1 MTIAACAAIV
11 EKGDP
16 PRFRATMAAPVA
28 AREKLFPLLAFNV
41 EVARAPWVTSEPGI
55 AEIRLQW
62 WIEALEEIA
71 AQGVIRQHEVTV
83 PLAFQLTP
91 AQARALI
98 PLVEARIWDAYSE
111 PHADQ
116 AALIDYLDQTS
127 GRLMAMAAEL
137 LGQDVPEPAQAGG
150 LALGLANWLL
160 AVPALKAAGRQPLPD
175 ARPEAVV
182 ALAERGL
189 EALDRARR
197 GRIIPAARPALYPLI
212 DTGRVLRA
220 ARRDPQ
226 AVFDGTL
233 APNPLGTRL
242 RLMKAALSGRI

>member
-1 MTIAACAAIV
+1 MNVAACAAIV

-71 AQGVIRQHEVTV
+71 AGGVIRQHEVTV

-91 AQARALI
+91 EQARALI
-98 PLVEARIWDAYSE
+98 PLVEARNWDIYSD

-116 AALIDYLDQTS
+116 AALITYLEQTS
-127 GRLMAMAAEL
+127 GRLMALSAAL
-137 LGQDVPEPAQAGG
+137 LGQVGTEPAQAGG
-150 LALGLANWLL
+150 LALGIANWLI

-175 ARPEAVV
+175 EGPQAIA
-182 ALAERGL
+182 ALAESGL
-189 EALDRARR
+189 AALARARK
-197 GRIIPAARPALYPLI
+197 GAVVSAARPALYPLV
-212 DTGRVLRA
+212 DAGHVLGKAKRH
-220 ARRDPQ
+220 PQ
-226 AVFDGTL
+226 AVLDGKL
-233 APNPLGTRL
+233 APNPLGSHL
-242 RLMKAALSGRI
+242 RLMKAALTGRF